1 MKTSILILKHFT
13 KFDLA
18 TLFVLMYNAPYE
30 RTRIQ
35 GSYTKAG
42 KIMFFMTGTLVNTIA
57 VVIGATIGLLFKK
70 AIPQRLTDTV
80 FKGLG
85 LCTMFIGITGV
96 FQDSVN
102 TLVVIVSV
110 VLGAVIGEGIDL
122 DKRINSLGKW
132 IENKVNKNKGD
143 KKTTIAQGFVSASLL
158 FCVGAMTIVGSL
170 QSGLVND
177 HTTLFTKSILDFFAS
192 IIFASSLGL
201 GVVFSAFF
209 VLAYQGT
216 ISLISYLISI
226 WAGSSAQLFEST
238 QSLTPFMITVNSMNC
253 VGYIIIIGLAL
264 NMLGIT
270 KLKVMN
276 YVPAVFLPIALC
288 PLAQY
293 LTSVI

>member
-1 MKTSILILKHFT
+1 MNLHTAFQIQ
-13 KFDLA
+13 
-18 TLFVLMYNAPYE
+18 N
-30 RTRIQ
+30 TRQ
-35 GSYTKAG
+35 VKY
-42 KIMFFMTGTLVNTIA
+42 MFFMTGTLVNTVA
-57 VVIGATIGLLFKK
+57 VIIGAMIGLFFKK

-96 FQDSVN
+96 FQDGVN
-102 TLVVIVSV
+102 TLVVILSV
-110 VLGAVIGEGIDL
+110 VLGAVIGEGVDL

-132 IENKVNKNKGD
+132 IENKVNKNKDD

-209 VLAYQGT
+209 VLAYQGS
-216 ISLISYLISI
+216 ISLVAYLISI
-226 WAGSSAQLFEST
+226 WAGSSAHMLEST

-276 YVPAVFLPIALC
+276 YVPAIFLPIVLC
-288 PLAQY
+288 PLAEY